1 MMTKLNGIPPEIKK
15 SALVVAADKAI
26 LAQHG
31 EDDGYF
37 MADTPDWQQRFI
49 TQDMAAPYIG
59 VPGFEFDNCDHRDG
73 YSFHVLAASI

>member
-31 EDDGYF
+31 EDAASYE
-37 MADTPDWQQRFI
+37 TPDWRQRYI
-49 TQDMAAPYIG
+49 TPDMAAPYIG